1 MVNYLWYPKKRT
13 KERLMTFAVARLTS
27 KGIRKVNYTELTM
40 VNKSD
45 CSRINNDAIIYRGI
59 ICH

>member
-1 MVNYLWYPKKRT
+1 MVSKKRT